1 MSTRKLLVCS
11 IGNPGSTYASTRHSA
26 GHIALELFRE
36 AMGYTAFSRDRDYAG
51 NVARSPGF
59 DATYTLFQSPSLM
72 NVSGKPVK
80 AAWRAFL
87 RELTPEEQERA
98 LLVILHDELE
108 KPLGKIKVKKT
119 GGVAGHNGLTSIVSS
134 LGTKDF
140 YRIGI
145 GIGRPVSRDSSDVSK
160 YVLSRFTSYEK
171 EKLQRESLPQVVM
184 ALKQAANL
192 P

>member
-1 MSTRKLLVCS
+1 
-11 IGNPGSTYASTRHSA
+11 
-26 GHIALELFRE
+26 
-36 AMGYTAFSRDRDYAG
+36 MGYTAFSRDRDYAG

-134 LGTKDF
+134 LGTKVRATCRYGEWSGTDDS
-140 YRIGI
+140 RTSTASASASA
-145 GIGRPVSRDSSDVSK
+145 GR
-160 YVLSRFTSYEK
+160 
-171 EKLQRESLPQVVM
+171 
-184 ALKQAANL
+184 
-192 P
+192 